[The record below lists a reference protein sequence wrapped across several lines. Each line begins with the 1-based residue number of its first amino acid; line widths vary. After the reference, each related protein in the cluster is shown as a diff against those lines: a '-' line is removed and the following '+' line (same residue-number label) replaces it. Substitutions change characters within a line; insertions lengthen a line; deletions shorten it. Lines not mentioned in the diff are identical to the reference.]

1 MAAAHSGPTH
11 HALRLGSAGRVALQH
26 ISKKQNGLRTNYR
39 LADLPQ
45 GMMAVS

>member
-1 MAAAHSGPTH
+1 V
-11 HALRLGSAGRVALQH
+11 ALRH
-26 ISKKQNGLRTNYR
+26 IFNRKNGLHTNYR